1 MPGLIIFRESAFIV
15 ILSNNNSIF
24 IYMLYLVLEYKLLYN
39 YKLYYL
45 DSWNIIN
52 KIISL
57 FLGSNK

>member
-45 DSWNIIN
+45 DTSPPYLID
-52 KIISL
+52 
-57 FLGSNK
+57 G